1 MKQTLLKLVLGI
13 VAGHFNVTQL
23 VAGTFDDYGRDYVLR
38 GNSSLSIF
46 LTTVF
51 TIGVV
56 IFLIYFFIVS
66 IYYGS
71 KDKNNTDNGTN
82 CNRNSDINNKR
93 QVNTHPQYPINKGSY
108 TCPTCKG
115 KGWIKGSEVFGYS
128 WSPPSGKHQCQH
140 CKGYG
145 RVLTQKAEELIVEL
159 QKQIEE
165 YNKRRKEY
173 AKSAEEKRIEK
184 IREERIT
191 LQKKRSE
198 YIREQAENKRF
209 GEKYIDY
216 TEIQKMSSDD
226 CFEKMIEYSNKRNEL
241 AKKILNAISDSP
253 SCTYCEGHDKS
264 CQYCKGTGK
273 VFNPEAENLYSEL
286 LEIRKEYKL
295 FHEGVKLFKPE
306 EHNEPTPLC
315 LMPWFRPSFPNIQK
329 DLKHEIENAQYCS
342 YCHGTGEIVDYEV
355 IEEEESCGFER
366 LPLKRFY
373 KKEKCKTCNGT
384 GEIHYN

>member
-198 YIREQAENKRF
+198 YFCTSLLSGYRQNPPKRPR
-209 GEKYIDY
+209 
-216 TEIQKMSSDD
+216 TE
-226 CFEKMIEYSNKRNEL
+226 
-241 AKKILNAISDSP
+241 P
-253 SCTYCEGHDKS
+253 
-264 CQYCKGTGK
+264 
-273 VFNPEAENLYSEL
+273 V
-286 LEIRKEYKL
+286 
-295 FHEGVKLFKPE
+295 
-306 EHNEPTPLC
+306 C
-315 LMPWFRPSFPNIQK
+315 LMREFPLPGAPAAGASGTCGAEGSPERTEGAELGPPKGHRPATARGARPGSTIGKGRQTGRRPGPSRRWRRALSCRHDPAPGYPQERQRCQRPRWRPPIPRPAEWGGTPTELRFSAPARASGGAGRTGSPPAGRAPPAADRSVPW
-329 DLKHEIENAQYCS
+329 
-342 YCHGTGEIVDYEV
+342 
-355 IEEEESCGFER
+355 R
-366 LPLKRFY
+366 LSRKR
-373 KKEKCKTCNGT
+373 GLPA
-384 GEIHYN
+384 